1 MANLF
6 VKLIE
11 YRLNSVNSWVNIS
24 MEEHNEPGD
33 RKWAIGVACEEMGK
47 IADELRTVEYATGKG
62 KQVLLGKRC
71 FEEYMRTKKRLDD
84 ALEN

>member
-11 YRLNSVNSWVNIS
+11 YRLNSVNSWIDAS
-24 MEEHNEPGD
+24 MEEHNDSGG
-33 RKWAIGVACEEMGK
+33 RKWAIGVACEEMAK
-47 IADELRTVEYATGKG
+47 IADEL
-62 KQVLLGKRC
+62 
-71 FEEYMRTKKRLDD
+71 RTKKRLDD